1 MIFNYR
7 RLKTCHDAR
16 ELYVWAS
23 TFLSHLK
30 LASQNSNKQFW
41 EISESLHWRMHNF
54 CLLAFPSIVEPV
66 KCSVFTLYVLALG
79 SALVEHLAIN
89 MIPSLKIWCAKSL
102 RSCLT
107 LWPYGL
113 QPSRLL
119 CPWDFSRQEYWS
131 GFLPDPGIKLVSLLS
146 SALAGGFFTT
156 STTWR
161 AQRSDSQVF
170 IIQRK
175 K

>member
-1 MIFNYR
+1 MVFNYR

-41 EISESLHWRMHNF
+41 EISESLHWKMHNF

-102 RSCLT
+102 QSCLT
-107 LWPYGL
+107 LTLWTAAPQASL
-113 QPSRLL
+113 SM
-119 CPWDFSRQEYWS
+119 
-131 GFLPDPGIKLVSLLS
+131 GFLQARILEWVAVPSSRGSSWPRDQTCVS
-146 SALAGGFFTT
+146 F
-156 STTWR
+156 
-161 AQRSDSQVF
+161 VF
-170 IIQRK
+170 CIGRWVLYH
-175 K
+175 